1 MKLHNTVLAITL
13 SLLYTTA
20 SLAAEN
26 PAISVNL
33 KTQSGEIKTVTI
45 LRGDENGNL
54 NTDKLLKRGE
64 AVQLIVNIM
73 GISKAAESHEGDVTF
88 RDIPKSHFA
97 FKPAYAVRKYG
108 DLLQGRG
115 NNMFEPDENI
125 KYEEYIKLLVYLLG
139 YYPIAEEHGGYPEGY
154 MFAAK
159 QIGLTD
165 DSEHS
170 EFVSRKEA
178 ALLAEKTL
186 SVPMMKRVAFA
197 PDRAAKY
204 EIQDGK
210 DGRKLERYFD
220 RFYSE

>member
-1 MKLHNTVLAITL
+1 M
-13 SLLYTTA
+13 
-20 SLAAEN
+20 
-26 PAISVNL
+26 
-33 KTQSGEIKTVTI
+33 
-45 LRGDENGNL
+45 
-54 NTDKLLKRGE
+54 
-64 AVQLIVNIM
+64 
-73 GISKAAESHEGDVTF
+73 
-88 RDIPKSHFA
+88 
-97 FKPAYAVRKYG
+97 
-108 DLLQGRG
+108 
-115 NNMFEPDENI
+115 
-125 KYEEYIKLLVYLLG
+125 YLLG

-210 DGRKLERYFD
+210 DGRKLERFFD